1 MCVLRIPYLGLM
13 SVQAVFGLSTLRYL
27 SQACCED
34 HATSSDG
41 RPACGLQALREL
53 VEYNRSLQE
62 LAGSPDVPAGVGK
75 TSVFGSKF
83 AEGRS
88 ADLRLLYT

>member
-1 MCVLRIPYLGLM
+1 MCVTDAPSGLD
-13 SVQAVFGLSTLRYL
+13 VHAG
-27 SQACCED
+27 SQHLNALFK
-34 HATSSDG
+34 HADSADCAMSSDDS
-41 RPACGLQALREL
+41 PACRLQALREL
-53 VEYNRSLQE
+53 VDYNRSLQE

>member
-1 MCVLRIPYLGLM
+1 M
-13 SVQAVFGLSTLRYL
+13 SAQAASG
-27 SQACCED
+27 SQLFNALFKHAHSAD
-34 HATSSDG
+34 HAPSSDG
-41 RPACGLQALREL
+41 SPACALQALREL
-53 VEYNRSLQE
+53 VDYNRSLQE

-75 TSVFGSKF
+75 TSVFGSKY